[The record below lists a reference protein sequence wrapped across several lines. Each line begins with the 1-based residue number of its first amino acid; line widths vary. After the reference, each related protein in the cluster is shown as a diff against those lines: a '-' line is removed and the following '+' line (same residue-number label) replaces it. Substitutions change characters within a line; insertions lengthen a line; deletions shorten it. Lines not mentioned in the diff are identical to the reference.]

1 MKLSLCNEVIREL
14 SFARQ
19 CEVAAKLGY
28 QGLEIAPFTLGDDA
42 YRMPAAARAEL
53 RRAMDANGLACS
65 GLHWLLVAPKGLS
78 ITTPDP
84 ATWNRTLDVMKHLVE
99 LCAELGGV
107 YLVHGSP
114 AQRMLAGQ
122 GEDAAARAEAAW
134 AAVAGEA
141 ARAGVVYCIEP
152 LARRETDFVNTVAEA
167 AAIVR
172 RIASPGLRTMID
184 TSAAALSE
192 TEPVADLIAGWL
204 PSGLIAHV
212 QLNDRNRRGPGE
224 GDDRFA
230 PVIAALARGGYAGWL
245 AMEPFEYVPDGPT
258 CAARCI
264 GYVQALLEAHVPGR
278 A

>member
-14 SFARQ
+14 PFARQ
-19 CEVAAKLGY
+19 CEIAAQLGY

-53 RRAMDANGLACS
+53 RRAMEANGLVCS

-78 ITTPDP
+78 ITTPDT
-84 ATWNRTLDVMKHLVE
+84 ATWNRTLDVMKHLVD
-99 LCAELGGV
+99 LCAELGGA

-114 AQRMLAGQ
+114 AQRMIAGQ
-122 GEDAAARAEAAW
+122 GEGAASRAEAAW
-134 AAVAGEA
+134 AAVAA
-141 ARAGVVYCIEP
+141 DATRVGVTYCIEP
-152 LARRETDFVNTVAEA
+152 LAKRETDFVNTVGEA
-167 AAIVR
+167 AAIVQ
-172 RIASPGLRTMID
+172 RIGSPGLRTMID

-192 TEPVADLIAGWL
+192 AAPVADLVERWL
-204 PSGLIAHV
+204 PTGLVAHV

-224 GDDRFA
+224 GTDRFA
-230 PVIAALARGGYAGWL
+230 PVIAALARGGYDGWL

-264 GYVQALLEAHVPGR
+264 GYVQALLETQVPGK

>member
-14 SFARQ
+14 PFAHQ

-28 QGLEIAPFTLGDDA
+28 TGLEIAPFTLGDDA
-42 YRMPAAARAEL
+42 YRMSTAARAEL
-53 RRAMDANGLACS
+53 RRAMADNGLVCS

-78 ITTPDP
+78 ITTPDT
-84 ATWNRTLDVMKHLVE
+84 ATWNRTLDVMKSLVE
-99 LCAELGGV
+99 LCAELGGA

-114 AQRMLAGQ
+114 AQRMIAGQ
-122 GEDAAARAEAAW
+122 GEGAAARAEAAW

-141 ARAGVVYCIEP
+141 ARAKVVYCIEP
-152 LARRETDFVNTVAEA
+152 LAKRETDFVNTVAEA

-172 RIASPGLRTMID
+172 RIDSPGLRTMID

-192 TEPVADLIAGWL
+192 SDPVADVVARWL
-204 PSGLIAHV
+204 PQGLIAHV

-224 GDDRFA
+224 GSDRFA
-230 PVIAALARGGYAGWL
+230 PVIAALARGGYDGWL
-245 AMEPFEYVPDGPT
+245 AMEPFDYVPDGPT

-264 GYVQALLEAHVPGR
+264 GYVQALLETQDPGR